1 MLRTANQMRQIK
13 IQREA
18 EGYLELGLARQ
29 ALGSLARLGDP
40 TGFEAHSLYLWGEA
54 LRSLGRY
61 EEALVPLGQG
71 AAADP
76 ENINIWV
83 ALAWCYKRTG
93 HLELAIESLETAL
106 TAEPSEA
113 LLHYNL
119 ACYWSLAG
127 DKQRTLQYLAQ
138 SLAVDPRYR
147 RLIADE
153 SDFDPFR
160 DDPGF
165 QRVCQG
171 KPLHDAHRGAAE

>member
-1 MLRTANQMRQIK
+1 VSKSAKQARHSK
-13 IQREA
+13 IQCEA

-40 TGFEAHSLYLWGEA
+40 TGFDPHSLYLWGEA

-76 ENINIWV
+76 DNINIWV

-93 HLELAIESLETAL
+93 HLELAIESLESAL
-106 TAEPSEA
+106 TAEPAEA

-127 DKQRTLQYLAQ
+127 DKERTLQYLSQ
-138 SLAVDPRYR
+138 SLGMDPRYR
-147 RLIADE
+147 QLVADE

-160 DDPGF
+160 EDPDF
-165 QRVCQG
+165 RRICQG
-171 KPLHDAHRGAAE
+171 KPVRDAHRGAAE